1 MSSKYLAHTVKTYLI
16 SSSVQDV
23 TTRECSELVHVDPV
37 TVTEYLDT
45 VKVDYK
51 GKCGQR
57 VLKQQQQVSLSI
69 YSMCMKQ
76 C

>member
-1 MSSKYLAHTVKTYLI
+1 MNI
-16 SSSVQDV
+16 SQNFLNHNLSAQDV
-23 TTRECSELVHVDPV
+23 TTTECTELVHVDPV

-45 VKVDYK
+45 VQMDYK

-57 VLKQQQQVSLSI
+57 VLEQQQQVSLPI
-69 YSMCMKQ
+69 YSMCMEQ